1 MFIVALARWFWSRT
15 LGFVPRLRR
24 SSGVTLAAPDASVG
38 GRVLAGATVTLRRMA
53 VTGRRNS
60 WRLDASLLAVVAL
73 LIRLPAYFSSRELV
87 VDEGVYSSA
96 ALAMRDGALPFREV
110 FSAQGP
116 LHLPLVYAFDLF
128 GGRTLDSPRLLSV
141 VSGLVVTVA
150 VYAIGRR
157 IGTRESALL
166 AAALVTTTG
175 SILWTTAPLTG
186 DGPAAALT
194 ALAVLG
200 AFAWRDEP
208 SSRRAIL
215 TGVAM
220 GAALAVK
227 VLVAVAAIPI
237 GLVFLFPRSRRG
249 ARDLAAAV
257 AAAVVVIV
265 AATLPWGVSHVID
278 QSVTFHTNGPR
289 LETIHQQFNKLVT
302 TLPSRDLPLVAA
314 VVIGLLAAALTAR
327 TGTPEATTAEPATPG
342 VGAARRLR
350 RVGGT
355 RRRRAQRWA
364 PLSTAA
370 TRDVWIVVAW
380 LVPLL
385 LLLVFEKNMW
395 RPHIAA
401 VTLPLALLVALRPPP
416 LRWFAV
422 ALIFLVP
429 WWAIHLHDILWPAPA
444 SGSEAAVVAE
454 MHTLPKGAWVIS
466 DEPGLAWRAGRRVPA
481 SLVDGSILRIDEHLV
496 TTTTVARA
504 AAGPHVCAVV
514 VWTSRYVD
522 HLPGLPAALQ
532 RDGYAITHRYRG
544 GRAFWLK
551 QTADC
556 APRG

>member
-1 MFIVALARWFWSRT
+1 MLH
-15 LGFVPRLRR
+15 
-24 SSGVTLAAPDASVG
+24 
-38 GRVLAGATVTLRRMA
+38 
-53 VTGRRNS
+53 TGRRDS
-60 WRLDASLLAVVAL
+60 WRLDASLLTLVAL
-73 LIRLPAYFSSRELV
+73 LIRLPALFASRELV

-116 LHLPLVYAFDLF
+116 LHLPLVYAFDLL

-208 SSRRAIL
+208 STGRAIL

-237 GLVFLFPRSRRG
+237 GLVFVLSRGRRG
-249 ARDLAAAV
+249 ARDLASAV
-257 AAAVVVIV
+257 GAAVVVIV
-265 AATLPWGVSHVID
+265 VSTLPWGISRVVD
-278 QSVTFHTNGPR
+278 QSFTYHTKGPR
-289 LETIHQQFNKLVT
+289 LETVHQQFNKLVT

-314 VVIGLLAAALTAR
+314 VVIGLIAGA
-327 TGTPEATTAEPATPG
+327 
-342 VGAARRLR
+342 VAARRGLR
-350 RVGGT
+350 
-355 RRRRAQRWA
+355 A
-364 PLSTAA
+364 PAA
-370 TRDVWIVVAW
+370 ASRDVWIVVAW

-385 LLLVFEKNMW
+385 VLLVFEKNMW

-401 VTLPLALLVALRPPP
+401 VMLPLALLVALRPPP

-429 WWAIHLHDILWPAPA
+429 WWAIHLHDILWPSPA
-444 SGSEAAVVAE
+444 RGDEAAVVTQMRA
-454 MHTLPKGAWVIS
+454 LPNGAWVIS

-481 SLVDGSILRIDEHLV
+481 SLVDGSVLRIDEHLV
-496 TTTTVARA
+496 TTTSVARA
-504 AAGPHVCAVV
+504 AADPRVCAVV
-514 VWTSRYVD
+514 VWTSRYGSG
-522 HLPGLPAALQ
+522 LPGLPSALQ
-532 RDGYAITHRYRG
+532 HDGYAITHHYRG
-544 GRAFWLK
+544 RRVFWQK
-551 QTADC
+551 QTANC
-556 APRG
+556 LPRA